1 MTEPLLRKD
10 TRNRKGTGPLKR
22 TKSVLAYKRTAS
34 YLEPDFFIYK
44 QTHGDTVN
52 CQSIL
57 IEKAVIWDMGNPA
70 VITVTIEPGNTVT
83 K

>member
-10 TRNRKGTGPLKR
+10 TRNRKGTGPIKR

-34 YLEPDFFIYK
+34 YLEPEFFIFK
-44 QTHGDTVN
+44 QTKGEYVN

-57 IEKAVIWDMGNPA
+57 IEKAVIWDMGNPDT
-70 VITVTIEPGNTVT
+70 ITVTIEPGDTIN
-83 K
+83 